1 MKCYLELMNFL
12 RAIRLKVLLIGLG
25 SIICINFTQ
34 AQDLEPGFLSA
45 MPTGGNI
52 GIVSYGH
59 SRGDIL
65 LDNTLPVDDLNSKL
79 NSIGL
84 GYFRSFKMF
93 NRLAKFDVVLPYA
106 FGEFNGSLEGVERTV
121 YKNGFGDPLLRLSMI
136 LIGIDPLKT
145 KDFFKSEQKKFKLG
159 ASFRLK
165 VPLGQYEPDK
175 LVNLGGNRWAL
186 KTAIGGSYT
195 IKNKLIFEA
204 HLSAWFFGVNND
216 FFGGNTSEQEPLF
229 GAQLHGIYI
238 FKPGVWVAASIGGVR
253 GGMVKINDIEKE
265 SQVNNRFGLSFAYR
279 LNNNNSLKAAYTNGV
294 FTASGADI
302 NTLLIAYQFLW
313 FDKK

>member
-1 MKCYLELMNFL
+1 MYFDRPVK
-12 RAIRLKVLLIGLG
+12 LKVLLICLVANF
-25 SIICINFTQ
+25 CINHIQ
-34 AQDLEPGFLSA
+34 AQDLEPGFMSA
-45 MPTGGNI
+45 MPTGSNI

-106 FGEFNGSLEGVERTV
+106 FGEFNGSVEGVERTV

-136 LIGIDPLKT
+136 FVGVDPLKP

-186 KTAIGGSYT
+186 KTALAGSYT

-216 FFGGNTSEQEPLF
+216 FFGSNTSEQKPLY
-229 GAQLHGIYI
+229 GVQLHGIYI
-238 FKPGVWVAASIGGVR
+238 FKPGVWAAASIGGVR
-253 GGMVKINDIEKE
+253 GGTVEINGIAKE

-279 LNNNNSLKAAYTNGV
+279 LNNNNSLKAAYTNGI
-294 FTASGADI
+294 FTESGADI